1 MDILGNTG
9 TDQAAGWG
17 NWFNDT
23 FTILRDSAVEK
34 YLKPKEPITQTVE
47 VESNPNPKK
56 ATVPATATESVVDF
70 VTKYQQPLLLGF
82 GALLLVG
89 LVLRK

>member
-9 TDQAAGWG
+9 TDQAADWG
-17 NWFNDT
+17 SWINDT

-34 YLKPKEPITQTVE
+34 YLQPKEPVTQTVE
-47 VESNPNPKK
+47 VESSPNPKN
-56 ATVPATATESVVDF
+56 ATVPATESVVDF
-70 VTKYQQPLLLGF
+70 VTKYQQPLLIGF